1 MTNTRPA
8 PATQNF
14 RIEALLSERFGWRR
28 LSAGDRVFW
37 FRGHVRGRS
46 AEVLAGEAAALS
58 RTDIAGW
65 LDALDGHFALI
76 LTGPDWSLAAVDPVR
91 STPLL
96 WAQRDDVIHVT
107 HDGPRLRTALGLGPD
122 DIDLAQGDAFAMSGF
137 TIGAGTLYGAIRQ
150 LTPGTF
156 LLSAPDAPCA
166 VETYHRWRPDQP
178 TETDP
183 DELAATLSQLHED
196 LIERLIADAAGRPIL
211 VPLSAGLDSRL
222 LASGLAAAG
231 YENVHCIAYG
241 RAGNREA
248 VVSRQIARRLGY
260 RWSFVPYTNPSVR
273 AGWASDDHRSYE
285 AYADSFTSIPFPQ
298 DYLALTTLRER
309 GDLPAD
315 TLVVNGQSGDFT
327 SGNHIPKSLIGHPG
341 GSQDARMTRILD
353 ALVAKQFKHWS
364 GLATEQRMAR
374 IRSLLAAEITA
385 AGGLPENPDLDYGVY
400 EYGEFIDR
408 QAKYVINGQRL
419 YEYLDLD
426 WRLPLWQRSC
436 LDFWERAP
444 LSAKANQ
451 SLYREVLERDNWG
464 GVWRDIPVNPMRI
477 RPVSLMVVRQIA
489 KILHAPLGAQRW
501 HAFERRYFTYWMQP
515 LCAFASWR
523 YWDVVNSDLGPLGA
537 IAFHIRKYMDA
548 VTSEPS
554 PWFPR

>member
-1 MTNTRPA
+1 MTDTRPLSTTTE
-8 PATQNF
+8 P
-14 RIEALLSERFGWRR
+14 RIDALLSEHFGWRR
-28 LSAGDRVFW
+28 LSAGDRVLW

-46 AEVLAGEAAALS
+46 VEVLAAEAAVLLRA
-58 RTDIAGW
+58 DIAGW

-91 STPLL
+91 SSPLI
-96 WAQRDDVIHVT
+96 WARRDGLVHVT
-107 HDGPRLRTALGLGPD
+107 HNGPKLRATLGLGPD
-122 DIDLAQGDAFAMSGF
+122 DIDAAQGDVFAMGGF
-137 TIGAGTLYGAIRQ
+137 TIGDATLYSEIRQ
-150 LTPGTF
+150 LLPGTY
-156 LLSAPDAPCA
+156 LLTTPDAPCT
-166 VETYHRWRPDQP
+166 VESYHRWRPQLP

-183 DELAATLSQLHED
+183 GDLVEPLSRLHES
-196 LIERLIADAAGRPIL
+196 LIERLISDAAGRPIL
-211 VPLSAGLDSRL
+211 APLSAGLDSRFIV
-222 LASGLAAAG
+222 SGLAAAG
-231 YENVHCIAYG
+231 YDNVHCIAYG

-248 VVSRQIARRLGY
+248 VVSRLIAERLGY
-260 RWSFVPYTNPSVR
+260 RWSFVPYTIPTVR
-273 AGWASDDHRSYE
+273 AAWASDDHRSYE
-285 AYADSFTSIPFPQ
+285 AYADSFTAIPFPQ
-298 DYLALTTLRER
+298 DYLALATLRER

-315 TLVVNGQSGDFT
+315 TIVVNGQSGDFT
-327 SGNHIPKSLIGHPG
+327 TGNHIPKSLIGHAG
-341 GSQDARMTRILD
+341 GSDEARMARILD

-364 GLATEQRMAR
+364 GLETAERMAG
-374 IRSLLAAEITA
+374 IRSLLAAQIEA
-385 AGGLPENPDLDYGVY
+385 AGGLPENPQHDYGAY

-419 YEYLDLD
+419 YEYLGLD
-426 WRLPLWQRSC
+426 WRLPLWERAS

-489 KILHAPLGAQRW
+489 KALHAPLGAERW

-515 LCAFASWR
+515 LCAFATWR
-523 YWDVVNSDLGPLGA
+523 YRDVVNAELGPLGA